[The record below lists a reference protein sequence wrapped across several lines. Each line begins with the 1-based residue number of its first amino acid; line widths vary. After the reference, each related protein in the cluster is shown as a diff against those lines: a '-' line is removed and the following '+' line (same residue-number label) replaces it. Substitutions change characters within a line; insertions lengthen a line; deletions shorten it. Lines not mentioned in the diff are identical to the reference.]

1 MVKEIID
8 KEAAIAIIVYVVEPS
23 ESYEISVNQLLKE
36 GIMKT
41 YHEDEIGQFF
51 EVGCRVKVKWTR
63 EEIGNS
69 NWRPGWYV
77 GEVQSSETGQDKI
90 TVGVNI
96 FSFCFRFLTY
106 LLSCILFFS
115 LSGISLIT
123 LLGYVLYVN
132 FVLVYY
138 LDPPF

>member
-8 KEAAIAIIVYVVEPS
+8 KEAAIARIVYVVEPS
-23 ESYEISVNQLLKE
+23 EYYEISVNQLLKE
-36 GIMKT
+36 GIIKT
-41 YHEDEIGQFF
+41 YHGDEIEQFF

-90 TVGVNI
+90 TVQFLSEPECTYTYEVTPCVAEGKLRMVKPI
-96 FSFCFRFLTY
+96 F
-106 LLSCILFFS
+106 
-115 LSGISLIT
+115 
-123 LLGYVLYVN
+123 
-132 FVLVYY
+132 
-138 LDPPF
+138 